1 MNTFR
6 HPSDSRRT
14 RIKLIAFA
22 PFLVSTQVF
31 AQEIPAI
38 GDQTPRP
45 PTQRVEVGARLLNGT
60 ELRRNAMVA
69 KQLYGREEL
78 DKYGDTNVL
87 DVLKRLPG
95 VNVQGGAARMRGL
108 GSGYTQ
114 ILLNGDPA
122 PPGFALDQLN
132 PSQVERIEVTKGP
145 TADQSAQAVAG
156 SINIILKE
164 APRLSQRDLR
174 MGVNY
179 NYEHPVAN
187 ANLTLGER
195 FGAVGVFAPISVFQ
209 WRNQSELE
217 NQRFMPGTNNLPALS
232 MQRGG
237 QLSWGSGFNIGPRI
251 TWKISD
257 EETLSLQ
264 TFANKGHWNNQTNFQ
279 NRTLSGLPI
288 FDDDNKSYGTFQ
300 NLRGNGQW
308 VNRFSDSQRIEIKL
322 GLQDTAST
330 FNVDTFRGGAP
341 YLKTHGENKD
351 QGVTQSGKYTQ
362 LLGEEHSLTAGWDLE
377 WRKREVTAATT
388 LLGVPLLPQFDG
400 QPFSARIDRTAF
412 YVQDEWEI
420 SPHWS
425 TYFGLRNE
433 RIETQSRGTGTT
445 VSNSSSV
452 LTPLWHL
459 NYKFDPASRD
469 LIRASLTRS
478 YRAPEAGTLL
488 ARPRP
493 NQSFA
498 DLTQS
503 NTELAADSIGN
514 PALKPEL
521 ATGLDIAY
529 EHYFSGGGLISIGA
543 FHRSISDLMRSVT
556 SLEVVNY
563 ATAPRWVSRTVNFS
577 EATTTGIELEV
588 KGRAGE
594 LMPSLF
600 DPKLALNLRGSL
612 NFYRSNVAALPG
624 PNNRLDSQQ
633 PWAGTL
639 GIDYRF
645 SGFPLTVGGS
655 LNFTPSYS
663 TRQSLTQ
670 SVDAGR
676 SRAIDLF
683 AQMPLSKTLSVRFS
697 ANNVAAL
704 ENESRTLLSSGY
716 FNSSTRK
723 SRTTVGAGFDLKM

>member
-1 MNTFR
+1 MKTFR
-6 HPSDSRRT
+6 HSDDSVRT
-14 RIKLIAFA
+14 IIKLISFA
-22 PFLVSTQVF
+22 PLLVTTQVF

-38 GDQTPRP
+38 GDQAPRP
-45 PTQRVEVGARLLNGT
+45 ATQRVEVGARQLNGT

-69 KQLYGREEL
+69 KQLYGRDEL

-95 VNVQGGAARMRGL
+95 VNIQGGAARMRGL
-108 GSGYTQ
+108 GAGYTQ

-209 WRNQSELE
+209 WRNQSEFE

-232 MQRGG
+232 MQSGG
-237 QLSWGSGFNIGPRI
+237 QLNWGSGFNIGPRI

-264 TFANKGHWNNQTNFQ
+264 TFGNKGHWNNQTIYQ

-288 FDDDNKSYGTFQ
+288 FEDNNKSYGTFQ
-300 NLRGNGQW
+300 NIRGNGQW
-308 VNRFSDSQRIEIKL
+308 VNRFSDSQRVEIKL
-322 GLQDTAST
+322 GLQDAANT
-330 FNVDTFRGGAP
+330 FNVDTFRNGGL
-341 YLKTHGENKD
+341 YLKTQGDNKD
-351 QGVTQSGKYTQ
+351 QGITQSGKYTQ

-377 WRKREVTAATT
+377 WRKREVTSATA

-400 QPFSARIDRTAF
+400 QPFSARIDRNAF

-433 RIETQSRGTGTT
+433 RIETQSRGTGAT

-469 LIRASLTRS
+469 MIRASLTRS

-498 DLTQS
+498 DLTQT
-503 NTELAADSIGN
+503 NTELAADSVGN

-521 ATGLDIAY
+521 ATGLDVAY
-529 EHYFSGGGLISIGA
+529 EHYFSGGGLMSIGA
-543 FHRSISDLMRSVT
+543 FHRSISDLMRSIT
-556 SLEVVNY
+556 SLEIVNY

-577 EATTTGIELEV
+577 QATTTGIELEI

-633 PWAGTL
+633 PWAGTFGL
-639 GIDYRF
+639 DYRF
-645 SGFPLTVGGS
+645 SDLPLIVGGS
-655 LNFTPSYS
+655 LNFTPSYA
-663 TRQSLTQ
+663 TQQSLTQ
-670 SVDAGR
+670 TVDAGR
-676 SRAIDLF
+676 SRAIDIF
-683 AQMPLSKTLSVRFS
+683 AQMPLSKVLSVRAS
-697 ANNVAAL
+697 ANNVAPL

-716 FNSSTRK
+716 FTSSTRK
-723 SRTTVGAGFDLKM
+723 SRTSVGVGFEVKL

>member
-1 MNTFR
+1 MNTFWR
-6 HPSDSRRT
+6 HDDLA
-14 RIKLIAFA
+14 RITTKLLAFI
-22 PFLVSTQVF
+22 PFLAATHAF
-31 AQEIPAI
+31 GQEPPAI

-45 PTQRVEVGARLLNGT
+45 AIQRVEVGARLLNGT

-174 MGVNY
+174 MGMNY
-179 NYEHPVAN
+179 NYDRPAVN

-209 WRNQSELE
+209 WRNQSEFE
-217 NQRFMPGTNNLPALS
+217 NQRFMPGTNTLPALS
-232 MQRGG
+232 VQNGA
-237 QLSWGSGFNIGPRI
+237 QLNWGSGFNIGPRI
-251 TWKISD
+251 NWKISD
-257 EETLSLQ
+257 EETASLQ
-264 TFANKGHWNNQTNFQ
+264 TFVNKGHWNNQTDFQ
-279 NRTLSGLPI
+279 NRVLSGLPI
-288 FDDDNKSYGTFQ
+288 FDDNNKSHGTFQ
-300 NLRGNGQW
+300 NIRGNAQW
-308 VNRFSDSQRIEIKL
+308 VNRFSDSQRIEIKA
-322 GLQDTAST
+322 GLQDAFNT
-330 FNVDTFRGGAP
+330 FNVDTFRNGAP
-341 YLKTHGENKD
+341 YLVTHGENKD
-351 QGVTQSGKYTQ
+351 QGITQSGKYTQ

-388 LLGVPLLPQFDG
+388 QLGVPLLPQFDG

-433 RIETQSRGTGTT
+433 RIETQSRGTGTN

-452 LTPLWHL
+452 LTPLWHI

-469 LIRASLTRS
+469 MIRASLTRS
-478 YRAPEAGTLL
+478 YRAPDAGSML
-488 ARPRP
+488 ARPRL
-493 NQSFA
+493 NQNFT
-498 DLTQS
+498 DITQT
-503 NTELAADSIGN
+503 NTELAADNAGN

-529 EHYFSGGGLISIGA
+529 ERYLSAGGLISIGA
-543 FHRSISDLMRSVT
+543 FHRRISDLMRNVT
-556 SLEVVNY
+556 TLQIVSY
-563 ATAPRWVSRTVNFS
+563 ATAPRWVSQSVNFS
-577 EATTTGIELEV
+577 QATTTGVELEV

-633 PWAGTL
+633 PWSGTL
-639 GIDYRF
+639 GFDYRF
-645 SGFPLTVGGS
+645 SDLPLTVGGS
-655 LNFTPSYS
+655 LNFTPSYA
-663 TRQSLTQ
+663 TMQSLTQ
-670 SVDAGR
+670 TVDAGR

-683 AQMPLSKTLSVRFS
+683 AQMILSKALSVRFS
-697 ANNVAAL
+697 ANNLAPF

-723 SRTTVGAGFDLKM
+723 SRTTVGVGFDLKM

>member
-1 MNTFR
+1 MNTPCRSYGFV
-6 HPSDSRRT
+6 RT
-14 RIKLIAFA
+14 TTKLLAFV
-22 PFLVSTQVF
+22 PFLAASHAL
-31 AQEIPAI
+31 AQEPPAI
-38 GDQTPRP
+38 GDQAPRP
-45 PTQRVEVGARLLNGT
+45 AIQRVEVGARQLNGT

-69 KQLYGREEL
+69 KQLYGRDEL

-108 GSGYTQ
+108 GAGYTQ

-179 NYEHPVAN
+179 NYDRPVAN

-195 FGAVGVFAPISVFQ
+195 FGALGVFAPISVFE
-209 WRNQSELE
+209 WRNQSEFE
-217 NQRFMPGTNNLPALS
+217 NQRFMPGSNNLPALS
-232 MQRGG
+232 VQNGA
-237 QLSWGSGFNIGPRI
+237 QLNWGSGFNIGPRI

-264 TFANKGHWNNQTNFQ
+264 TFANKGRWNNQTEFQ
-279 NRTLSGLPI
+279 NRVLSGLPI
-288 FDDDNKSYGTFQ
+288 FDDDSKSHGTFQ
-300 NLRGNGQW
+300 NLRGNAQW
-308 VNRFSDSQRIEIKL
+308 VNRFSDSQRIEIKA
-322 GLQDTAST
+322 GLQDTFNT
-330 FNVDTFRGGAP
+330 FNTDTFRSGAA
-341 YLKTHGENKD
+341 YLKTRGENKD
-351 QGVTQSGKYTQ
+351 QSITQSGKYTQ

-377 WRKREVTAATT
+377 FRKREVTAATT
-388 LLGVPLLPQFDG
+388 LLGIPLLPQFDG

-445 VSNSSSV
+445 VRNSSSV

-469 LIRASLTRS
+469 MIRASLTRS
-478 YRAPEAGTLL
+478 YRAPEAFTLL

-493 NQSFA
+493 NQSFV
-498 DLTQS
+498 DLAQS

-529 EHYFSGGGLISIGA
+529 ERYLSGGGLISIGA
-543 FHRSISDLMRSVT
+543 FHRRISDLMRNIT
-556 SLEVVNY
+556 TLEIVSY

-594 LMPSLF
+594 LMPALF

-612 NFYRSNVAALPG
+612 NFYRSSVAALAG

-633 PWAGTL
+633 PWAGTFGL
-639 GIDYRF
+639 DYRF
-645 SGFPLTVGGS
+645 SGLPLTIGGS
-655 LNFTPSYS
+655 LNFTPSYA
-663 TRQSLTQ
+663 TQQSITQ
-670 SVDAGR
+670 TADTGR
-676 SRAIDLF
+676 SRTIDLF
-683 AQMPLSKTLSVRFS
+683 AQMPLSKALSIRFS
-697 ANNVAAL
+697 ANNAAPL

-716 FNSSTRK
+716 FTSSARK